1 MKKYI
6 SWIISSFLIS
16 LLIYGCQKDEP
27 EPEPE
32 VPDIKEATDVNK
44 FIFNGLA
51 TYYLWESNV
60 PAFHNTKYQ
69 NSDSLNAFLNKYS
82 DPEDLF
88 YDLLYQY
95 GKTDK
100 WSFIVDNAEEIE
112 NWINAISESMGMDF
126 KLYYISESSDDL
138 IGVIRYV
145 LKNSPAEKA
154 GLKRGDL
161 FMTVNGEQLTVSNY
175 MTLMFTLKSYT
186 LGLASYNGSSF
197 TVNGKTATMTAVL
210 LQENPVYLDTVLIIN
225 NIRVGYLVYNGFTAS
240 YDSLIK
246 SSYDIELNK
255 VFGKFQSDA
264 IEKLII
270 DLRYNGGGVVRTA
283 EYLGSMIYST
293 DSQKIFSI
301 TQYNSLLQSY
311 FLENY
316 GAEIFNDYFYSTISE
331 TEKMPAEPINSLGL
345 SQVYFI
351 TSSESASA
359 SELLIN
365 GLKPYITV
373 TQVGTNTAGK
383 YVGSWTITDVDEE
396 GTLNPNHSWAMQP
409 IIFKTANS
417 QNVSDFT
424 NGLTPDVNAIE
435 YASRLLPFCDPNEP
449 LLKACLDHIKGL
461 KSAPG
466 KKGADLRGFKSSDDF
481 SPFAGTMVDDN
492 ILPGN
497 LPRY

>member
-6 SWIISSFLIS
+6 STIILSFLLI
-16 LLIYGCQKDEP
+16 LLISGCKKEEP
-27 EPEPE
+27 EPEPKNTE
-32 VPDIKEATDVNK
+32 IREATDVNK
-44 FIFNGLA
+44 FIYNGLA
-51 TYYLWESNV
+51 TYYLWEANV
-60 PAFHNTKYQ
+60 PALNNVKYQ
-69 NSDSLNAFLNKYS
+69 NNDSLNVFLNKYS

-95 GKTDK
+95 AKIDK
-100 WSFIVDNAEEIE
+100 WSFIVDNAQEIE

-126 KLYYISESSDDL
+126 RLYYLNESGDDL

-145 LKNSPAEKA
+145 LKDSPAEKA
-154 GLKRGDL
+154 GLKRGNL
-161 FMTVNGEQLTVSNY
+161 FLTVNGQQLTVTNY

-197 TVNGKTATMTAVL
+197 TVNGKTASMTAVM
-210 LQENPVYLDTVLIIN
+210 LQENPVYLDTVLNIN
-225 NIRVGYLVYNGFTAS
+225 NTRVGYLVYNAFTAS

-255 VFGKFQSDA
+255 VFGKFKSDG
-264 IEKLII
+264 IQMMIL

-283 EYLGSMIYST
+283 EYLASMIYST
-293 DSQKIFSI
+293 DTQKIFSI

-311 FLENY
+311 FQQKY
-316 GAEIFNDYFYSTISE
+316 GDEVFNDYFYGNISE
-331 TEKMPAEPINSLGL
+331 TDKMPAVSINSLGL
-345 SQVYFI
+345 SQVYII
-351 TSSESASA
+351 TTTESASA

-396 GTLNPNHSWAMQP
+396 GYVNPNHSWAMQP

-417 QNVSDFT
+417 QNVSDFVD
-424 NGLTPDVNAIE
+424 GLKPDISAVE
-435 YASRLLPFCDPNEP
+435 RASGLLPFGDPNEP

>member
-6 SWIISSFLIS
+6 STIILSFLLI
-16 LLIYGCQKDEP
+16 LLISGCKKEEP
-27 EPEPE
+27 EPEPKNTE
-32 VPDIKEATDVNK
+32 IREATDVNK
-44 FIFNGLA
+44 FIYNGLA
-51 TYYLWESNV
+51 TYYLWEANV
-60 PAFHNTKYQ
+60 PALNNVKYQ
-69 NSDSLNAFLNKYS
+69 NNDSLNVFLNKYS

-95 GKTDK
+95 GKIDK
-100 WSFIVDNAEEIE
+100 WSFIVDNAQEIE

-126 KLYYISESSDDL
+126 RLYYLNESGDDL

-145 LKNSPAEKA
+145 LKDSPAEKA
-154 GLKRGDL
+154 GLKRGNL
-161 FMTVNGEQLTVSNY
+161 FLTVNGQQLTVTNY

-197 TVNGKTATMTAVL
+197 TVNGKTASMTAVM
-210 LQENPVYLDTVLIIN
+210 LQENPVYLDTVLNIN
-225 NIRVGYLVYNGFTAS
+225 NTRVGYLVYNAFTAS

-255 VFGKFQSDA
+255 VFGKFKSDG
-264 IEKLII
+264 IQMMIL

-283 EYLGSMIYST
+283 EYLASMIYST
-293 DSQKIFSI
+293 DTQKIFSI

-311 FLENY
+311 FQQKY
-316 GAEIFNDYFYSTISE
+316 GDEVFNDYFYGNISE
-331 TEKMPAEPINSLGL
+331 TDKMPAVSINSLGL
-345 SQVYFI
+345 SQVYII
-351 TSSESASA
+351 TTTESASA

-396 GTLNPNHSWAMQP
+396 GYVNPNHSWAMQP

-417 QNVSDFT
+417 QNVSDFVD
-424 NGLTPDVNAIE
+424 GLKPDISAVE
-435 YASRLLPFCDPNEP
+435 RASGLLPFGDPNEP

-466 KKGADLRGFKSSDDF
+466 KKGADLKGFKSSDDF

>member
-6 SWIISSFLIS
+6 STIILSFLLI
-16 LLIYGCQKDEP
+16 LLISGCKKEEP
-27 EPEPE
+27 EPEPKNTE
-32 VPDIKEATDVNK
+32 IREATDVNK
-44 FIFNGLA
+44 FIYNGLA
-51 TYYLWESNV
+51 TYYLWEANV
-60 PAFHNTKYQ
+60 PALNNVKYQ
-69 NSDSLNAFLNKYS
+69 NNDSLNVFLNKYS

-95 GKTDK
+95 AKIDK
-100 WSFIVDNAEEIE
+100 WSFIVDNAQEIE

-126 KLYYISESSDDL
+126 RLYYLNESGDDL

-145 LKNSPAEKA
+145 LKDSPAEKA
-154 GLKRGDL
+154 GLKRGNL
-161 FMTVNGEQLTVSNY
+161 FLTVNGQQLTVTNY

-197 TVNGKTATMTAVL
+197 TVNGKTASMTAVM
-210 LQENPVYLDTVLIIN
+210 LQENPVYLDTVLNIN
-225 NIRVGYLVYNGFTAS
+225 NTRVGYLVYNAFTAS

-255 VFGKFQSDA
+255 VFGKFKSDG
-264 IEKLII
+264 IQMMIL

-283 EYLGSMIYST
+283 EYLASMIYST
-293 DSQKIFSI
+293 DTQKIFSI

-311 FLENY
+311 FQQKY
-316 GAEIFNDYFYSTISE
+316 GDEVFNDYFYGNISE
-331 TEKMPAEPINSLGL
+331 TDKMPAVSINSLGL
-345 SQVYFI
+345 SQVYII
-351 TSSESASA
+351 TTTESASA

-396 GTLNPNHSWAMQP
+396 GYVNPNHSWAMQP

-417 QNVSDFT
+417 QNVSDFVD
-424 NGLTPDVNAIE
+424 GLKPDISAVE
-435 YASRLLPFCDPNEP
+435 RASGLLPFGDPNEP

-466 KKGADLRGFKSSDDF
+466 KKGADLKGFKSSDDF